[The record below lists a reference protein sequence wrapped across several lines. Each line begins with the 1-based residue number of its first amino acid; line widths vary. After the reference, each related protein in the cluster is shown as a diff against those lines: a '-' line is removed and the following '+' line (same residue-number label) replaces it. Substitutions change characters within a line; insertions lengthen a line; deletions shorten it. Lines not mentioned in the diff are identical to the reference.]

1 MPRIRN
7 PKFKTRTRINW
18 ERSSG
23 GRLLRLENAAHYVDS
38 DILVYNIDDVNAAA
52 MANHSSNQRIP
63 PLPLMTFGK
72 TDEEF
77 NSPITSAITDQ
88 VFFFEKLER
97 HNSLEPIINFLGIAD
112 MEALSKASTFLS
124 NYLANNY
131 LLQRLSLPLP
141 PEMYEKLGNRKVLS
155 LTSCCN
161 LDWLPDIHSMKP
173 FNQLN
178 LTKLKELKL
187 IGKNLN
193 VHAPG
198 GRWGL
203 ELSQTYHRSLQHIIK
218 TLSNTNLLEKL
229 EILTDSTNLS
239 VDIAKMIGKMSNLE
253 ELVLHGIG
261 HFSKSASYQVDVVTA
276 NLIIKNVLKNKSI
289 STLHLVKYE
298 ISEYGDP
305 DAEGHTLPLRVFS
318 DTLKQLSILES
329 KVIIL
334 DLDLP
339 ALTSLETEISTYVF
353 DHYIDMPM
361 KRMVETKCPI
371 LQTWNGVNLKELAEK
386 VGSNSW
392 AEHLSFPQNSERELD

>member
-38 DILVYNIDDVNAAA
+38 DILIYDIDDVNAAA
-52 MANHSSNQRIP
+52 VANHSSDQRIP
-63 PLPLMTFGK
+63 PLPLIPFGK

-112 MEALSKASTFLS
+112 MEALSKVSTFLS
-124 NYLANNY
+124 SYLANNY

-187 IGKNLN
+187 IGKNLD

-198 GRWGL
+198 F
-203 ELSQTYHRSLQHIIK
+203 ELSRTYHRSLQHLI
-218 TLSNTNLLEKL
+218 TTPPHTELLKKL

-239 VDIAKMIGKMSNLE
+239 VDTAKMIGKMRNLE

-261 HFSKSASYQVDVVTA
+261 HFNKSASYEMDVVTA
-276 NLIIKNVLKNKSI
+276 NLIIENVLKNKSV
-289 STLHLVKYE
+289 STLHLVKYL
-298 ISEYGDP
+298 INEYGDL
-305 DAEGHTLPLRVFS
+305 DAQGHALPLRVS
-318 DTLKQLSILES
+318 SETLKQLSFLEC

-339 ALTSLETEISTYVF
+339 ALTSLETETVYSTYAF
-353 DHYIDMPM
+353 DHYVDLTM
-361 KRMVETKCPI
+361 KRKVETNCPM
-371 LQTWNGVNLKELAEK
+371 LQTWNGVNLKELAADK

-392 AEHLSFPQNSERELD
+392 AEHLNLHQNVQ